1 MELNSMDTVHVGGM
15 CRWGTTEKYITIE
28 KYLKS
33 QYGEDYREYIGI
45 ASDETKR
52 IEKERN
58 EHKLLPLVDW
68 KMTETNCLDYCYKK
82 GFRWLEDEI
91 ELYSVLDRVSCW
103 CCANTN
109 KKELENM
116 RLHLTKYYLKNIN
129 LLKQIKEN
137 NNGKGVVVEKAKQ
150 QFMKMF

>member
-1 MELNSMDTVHVGGM
+1 MLIEKKYKLDEVIFYDTGMEFKAIYNVRERIKELLKEKNIKYTELKPKIPFLKKMLSIEVQKRDGSKQYGYGPCGGM

-33 QYGEDYREYIGI
+33 QYGENYREYIGI

-68 KMTETNCLDYCYKK
+68 RN
-82 GFRWLEDEI
+82 
-91 ELYSVLDRVSCW
+91 DRS
-103 CCANTN
+103 
-109 KKELENM
+109 
-116 RLHLTKYYLKNIN
+116 
-129 LLKQIKEN
+129 
-137 NNGKGVVVEKAKQ
+137 
-150 QFMKMF
+150 